1 MVDFSAFDLLC
12 EEMENE
18 EIYSKVNA
26 IHRLKIVILSID
38 KKEVE
43 SKLIPFIDKLIDQE
57 DDEVLFA
64 IAEELGKCYE
74 LLDDKLAF
82 LPLLEKLARSDETVV
97 REQAAQSL
105 IQISAK
111 LSDA

>member
-26 IHRLKIVILSID
+26 VHRLKIVILSID

-43 SKLIPFIDKLIDQE
+43 SKLIPFIDKLID
-57 DDEVLFA
+57 
-64 IAEELGKCYE
+64 
-74 LLDDKLAF
+74 
-82 LPLLEKLARSDETVV
+82 
-97 REQAAQSL
+97 
-105 IQISAK
+105 
-111 LSDA
+111 